1 MPSRRPDSCIRTQA
15 SRVEKD
21 KWLMGGAPAQPQTKN
36 SIHGLILLF
45 MLISH
50 RKDISVPIVETGC
63 SESVSE
69 QIVTLSV

>member
-1 MPSRRPDSCIRTQA
+1 
-15 SRVEKD
+15 
-21 KWLMGGAPAQPQTKN
+21 MGGAPAQPQTKN

-50 RKDISVPIVETGC
+50 RKDISVLIVETGC